1 MGLMILSVVCSFAA
15 YIVGTAMEMIPG
27 VNLPG
32 LGIARCY
39 YHGGIYHVPAEEQIR
54 QSPADC
60 RSRVSPGV

>member
-32 LGIARCY
+32 LGITLAVLAMGPLSCS
-39 YHGGIYHVPAEEQIR
+39 G
-54 QSPADC
+54 
-60 RSRVSPGV
+60 